1 MWKILM
7 YIGKR
12 IKEDVLFNQRAK
24 YGKQVVKNLPQR
36 LIGRYGSG
44 SREKKLR
51 HCIHCAETFSEEEIM
66 YAMRTQLNWIHLRK
80 DASGRDNTTNAC
92 IIGRK

>member
-12 IKEDVLFNQRAK
+12 IKEDVLINQRAK
-24 YGKQVVKNLPQR
+24 YGKLVVKNLPQR
-36 LIGRYGSG
+36 LIGQYGSG
-44 SREKKLR
+44 CREKKLR
-51 HCIHCAETFSEEEIM
+51 HCIRSAETFSEEEIM
-66 YAMRTQLNWIHLRK
+66 YAMRTQLNWIHLREV
-80 DASGRDNTTNAC
+80 ASRQDNTTNAC

>member
-1 MWKILM
+1 M

-12 IKEDVLFNQRAK
+12 IKEDVLINQRAK
-24 YGKQVVKNLPQR
+24 YGKLVVKNLSQR

-44 SREKKLR
+44 CSERMLR
-51 HCIHCAETFSEEEIM
+51 YCIHSAETFSEEEIM
-66 YAMRTQLNWIHLRK
+66 YATRTQLNWIHLRK
-80 DASGRDNTTNAC
+80 VASRQDNTTNAS